1 MTIALALV
9 ASPIRSIVF
18 NWRVSGRFLVAH
30 HPTLIGA
37 PLRRQLRRMR
47 SCRRGSLLGRVP
59 RRDLRAHLP
68 AGENPPVCPALPAA
82 LKNSGRGARHL
93 TCGARAFRGQPR
105 ARDSDG
111 SVLARWRERAA
122 PGGGTS
128 PTRSVPEMLGRR
140 RTQAGVIIR
149 TDSQRNVSRGNRV
162 GWAIFRGQASH
173 PIFEIFCHPWA
184 IRMGPNSGK
193 HRPVRIGSP
202 APRSGATIPGE
213 GKPGPVADTRTTWPT
228 GSLQQT

>member
-1 MTIALALV
+1 MYLCTF
-9 ASPIRSIVF
+9 IRKNAAKIK
-18 NWRVSGRFLVAH
+18 RFRTH
-30 HPTLIGA
+30 GPGS
-37 PLRRQLRRMR
+37 RQR
-47 SCRRGSLLGRVP
+47 SRTR
-59 RRDLRAHLP
+59 
-68 AGENPPVCPALPAA
+68 
-82 LKNSGRGARHL
+82 RGARHL

-111 SVLARWRERAA
+111 SVLARWRERSA

-184 IRMGPNSGK
+184 IRMGSNSGK

-202 APRSGATIPGE
+202 APRSGATIPGG
-213 GKPGPVADTRTTWPT
+213 GKPGPWPIPALP
-228 GSLQQT
+228 GPPDHYSRLDKMPCMVGDAGCDKAGAGGR